1 MSIFLRRRLFLQGA
15 GATLVLPM
23 LESLLPREARAAT
36 GTPPVRYVQVMN
48 VYGPNERIFF
58 GSRSTSQRPL
68 PNVNVK
74 PLSEVTGDFSPLI
87 GAAFNPL
94 KAKFSVLRGIDT
106 LIANPNHHSC
116 FATCAS
122 SYAGGLDGD
131 NYPPV
136 SGQESID
143 VLLSKSAKV
152 YPGSTPLA
160 RKLVSLNPVTNDD
173 YSDGRSFSFQ
183 KSGSSLQMVSPL
195 RQTQALFDAFVSG
208 FGMSTTTTDTREVD
222 LMQAVYG
229 DYVRTRDGARI
240 SSADKAKLEAYMA
253 LVSDVAKS
261 VSPTTTT
268 QNTCAAPT
276 RASETDVEV
285 AITNQFKI
293 LAAAMACDLTRVGN
307 ITLGMSQGYG
317 ARHTEH
323 HAVGAQDGVN
333 NPSGLVQDLKA
344 IGNRVARLISI
355 FDQVADGGGTLL
367 DNSIIY
373 WCQQYG
379 IVKPGGEHEPDNMP
393 VLVAGKAGGALRQ
406 GNYIDFRN
414 EANTGASRGLPMNNL
429 LVTFMNC
436 MGLTSSD
443 YEKSAGSGYGYYN
456 GNFGDRP
463 DGAGWNATAGRRKA
477 LPWFYTGTTSG

>member
-1 MSIFLRRRLFLQGA
+1 VTIFLRRRLFLQGA
-15 GATLVLPM
+15 GASLVLP
-23 LESLLPREARAAT
+23 LLPSLLPRTAQAQTAR
-36 GTPPVRYVQVMN
+36 PVRYVQVMN
-48 VYGPNERIFF
+48 VYGPNERTFF
-58 GSRSTSQRPL
+58 GSRSTSMRPM

-74 PLSEVTGDFSPLI
+74 PLSEIAGDFSPII

-152 YPGSTPLA
+152 YGASTPLA
-160 RKLVSLNPVTNDD
+160 RRLVSLNPVTNDD

-183 KSGSSLQMVSPL
+183 RNGNNLQMVSPL
-195 RQTQALFDAFVSG
+195 RQTQALFDAFSSG

-229 DYVRTRDGARI
+229 DYVRTRDSARI
-240 SSADKAKLEAYMA
+240 SAADKQKLEAYMA
-253 LVSDVAKS
+253 LVNDVAKS
-261 VSPTTTT
+261 VQPTTSTT
-268 QNTCAAPT
+268 TTCAAPT
-276 RASETDVEV
+276 RATESDVEA

-293 LAAAMACDLTRVGN
+293 LAAAMACDLTRVASV
-307 ITLGMSQGYG
+307 TLGMSQGYG

-323 HAVGAQDGVN
+323 HAVGAQDGIN

-355 FDQVADGGGTLL
+355 FDSVADGSGTLL

-373 WCQQYG
+373 WSQQYG
-379 IVKPGGEHEPDNMP
+379 IVKPSGEHEPDNMP
-393 VLVAGKAGGALRQ
+393 VVVAGKAGGALRQ

-414 EANTGASRGLPMNNL
+414 EGSSGESRGLPMNNL

-436 MGLTSSD
+436 MGLSSSD
-443 YEKSAGSGYGYYN
+443 YEKTAGQGYGYYN
-456 GNFGDRP
+456 GNFQDRP
-463 DGAGWNATAGRRKA
+463 GGTTWSATAGRRSA
-477 LPWFYTGTTSG
+477 LPWFYAGASLG